1 MFASSAHGGLFHAM
15 TPIIAE
21 LARRG
26 SAELWVGCTD
36 DREAAVKEMGEEFG
50 FASFGPAR
58 PELLPASWTD
68 EQIDRLNSGS
78 RLRGFIEMIDQGPSL
93 KNVKELNAHSLDA
106 IDRVRPA
113 LMVIDSSTIWAL
125 DAAMTRGVPYIVN
138 SPMSV
143 GYLYGDRLPAWSYPR
158 PFSALPRTMTFRQK
172 LANLGFGIAQTGYF
186 LRPRVLRENFRTV
199 VERKR
204 IGMANPAGLLWR
216 YADNARLV
224 IGHSLFGIEH
234 PFPKAPGNLCM
245 LGPLMPRERLAGP
258 SGESLAA
265 WLDQHDTIVYI
276 GLGTTGRPPRDQVA
290 QIVDGVRR
298 LGPGVH
304 ALWSLSDALRDRLP
318 DDLPAN
324 LRLESWV
331 PQTAVLAHPHVRV
344 FVSHGSNG
352 GHHGLYHGKP
362 LLCLPNTWEVRDG
375 AMRFVES
382 GTALVVDDPRRPS
395 GAEIAAKVRR
405 LLDEPRF
412 RRRAGEWAARF
423 RDAGGTRTAAD
434 LIEEHHAAV
443 TGGH

>member
-1 MFASSAHGGLFHAM
+1 M
-15 TPIIAE
+15 
-21 LARRG
+21 
-26 SAELWVGCTD
+26 
-36 DREAAVKEMGEEFG
+36 
-50 FASFGPAR
+50 
-58 PELLPASWTD
+58 
-68 EQIDRLNSGS
+68 
-78 RLRGFIEMIDQGPSL
+78 
-93 KNVKELNAHSLDA
+93 
-106 IDRVRPA
+106 
-113 LMVIDSSTIWAL
+113 
-125 DAAMTRGVPYIVN
+125 
-138 SPMSV
+138 
-143 GYLYGDRLPAWSYPR
+143 
-158 PFSALPRTMTFRQK
+158 
-172 LANLGFGIAQTGYF
+172 
-186 LRPRVLRENFRTV
+186 
-199 VERKR
+199 
-204 IGMANPAGLLWR
+204 
-216 YADNARLV
+216 
-224 IGHSLFGIEH
+224 
-234 PFPKAPGNLCM
+234 
-245 LGPLMPRERLAGP
+245 
-258 SGESLAA
+258 
-265 WLDQHDTIVYI
+265 